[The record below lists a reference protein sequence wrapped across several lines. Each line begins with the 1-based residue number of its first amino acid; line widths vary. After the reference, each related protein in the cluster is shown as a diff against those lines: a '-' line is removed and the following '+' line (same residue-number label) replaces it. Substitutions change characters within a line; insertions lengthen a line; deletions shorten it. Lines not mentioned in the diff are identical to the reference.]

1 MIRDQ
6 APVDKC
12 ADLIV
17 CNQTMPRLD
26 SLRYVYL
33 KPAKLFVSFPPNT
46 FRGLTYSFVLDDNI
60 SQVRI
65 TRNKSKIRTG
75 REVDD
80 WCAEFEKLCRSRGI
94 RVTAQRFAVYKAL
107 AEDLAHPTAE
117 SVYARLSK
125 RLPGLSLATIYRT
138 LQFFE
143 SEKLIRK
150 VSSPGAIGRFDAN
163 VRPHQHLVCR
173 VCGSLEDISIPEL
186 HSAAIPNVSGFTVEE
201 LDIRL
206 VGRCQACSSSQS
218 KPQMRQAARLRRN
231 QL

>member
-1 MIRDQ
+1 MI
-6 APVDKC
+6 
-12 ADLIV
+12 
-17 CNQTMPRLD
+17 
-26 SLRYVYL
+26 
-33 KPAKLFVSFPPNT
+33 
-46 FRGLTYSFVLDDNI
+46 NI
-60 SQVRI
+60 YGVRV
-65 TRNKSKIRTG
+65 TRNKSKTRTG
-75 REVDD
+75 REVED
-80 WCAEFEKLCRSRGI
+80 WCAEFEKVCRSRGI

-125 RLPGLSLATIYRT
+125 RLPGLSFATIYRT

-143 SEKLIRK
+143 NEKLIRK

-163 VRPHQHLVCR
+163 VCPHQHLVCR

-186 HSAAIPNVSGFTVEE
+186 HSAAIPKVSGFTVEE

-206 VGRCQACSSSQS
+206 VGRCPACSSSQS

-231 QL
+231 HTVN

>member
-1 MIRDQ
+1 
-6 APVDKC
+6 
-12 ADLIV
+12 
-17 CNQTMPRLD
+17 
-26 SLRYVYL
+26 
-33 KPAKLFVSFPPNT
+33 
-46 FRGLTYSFVLDDNI
+46 
-60 SQVRI
+60 VRN
-65 TRNKSKIRTG
+65 TRNKEKTRQS

-80 WCAEFEKLCRSRGI
+80 WCAEFERLCRARGI
-94 RVTAQRFAVYKAL
+94 RVTAQRLAVYKAL

-125 RLPGLSLATIYRT
+125 QLPGLSQATIYRT

-143 SEKLIRK
+143 NENIIRK

-163 VRPHQHLVCR
+163 VDPHQHLVCR

-206 VGRCQACSSSQS
+206 VGRCEACSSSQS
-218 KPQMRQAARLRRN
+218 TSQRRQAARLRGN
-231 QL
+231 NTVN

>member
-1 MIRDQ
+1 MI
-6 APVDKC
+6 
-12 ADLIV
+12 
-17 CNQTMPRLD
+17 
-26 SLRYVYL
+26 
-33 KPAKLFVSFPPNT
+33 
-46 FRGLTYSFVLDDNI
+46 NI
-60 SQVRI
+60 YGVRV
-65 TRNKSKIRTG
+65 TRNKSKIRTS

-107 AEDLAHPTAE
+107 AEDLGHPTAE

-125 RLPGLSLATIYRT
+125 RLPGLSFATIYRT

-143 SEKLIRK
+143 NEKLIRK

-163 VRPHQHLVCR
+163 VGPHQHLVCR

-218 KPQMRQAARLRRN
+218 KPQMRKAARLPRN
-231 QL
+231 HTVN